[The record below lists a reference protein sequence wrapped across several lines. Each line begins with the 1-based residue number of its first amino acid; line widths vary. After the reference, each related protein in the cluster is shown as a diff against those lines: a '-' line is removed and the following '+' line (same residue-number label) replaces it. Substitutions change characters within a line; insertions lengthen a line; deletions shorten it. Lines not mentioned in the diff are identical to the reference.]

1 MAKYWTSKRH
11 RWLLEDRQEQ
21 LHVFFEFANADLTQ
35 IESEPYKSSIHKF
48 IDLIIPEYEKHFR
61 KISDQEVFDN
71 VCGLHKHL
79 RARLKKTVD
88 NTKMLVEMPLW
99 SIHGSLKL
107 TVEAK
112 LNRFNERFRFP
123 RMKPGDLLREI
134 KRLIDLRIIEI
145 IRDLDLKPIRFRQC
159 PRCGNFF
166 YQPTKKEKNYCSTRC
181 GDAERLQAFRK
192 EKKKLQ
198 KRLSDESD
206 KKIIE

>member
-1 MAKYWTSKRH
+1 MAIYWTSKRH
-11 RWLLEDRQEQ
+11 RWLLEDRREQ
-21 LHVFFEFANADLTQ
+21 LHLIFEFANADLMK
-35 IESEPYKSSIHKF
+35 IESDPYKHSIYKF
-48 IDLIIPEYEKHFR
+48 FDLVLPEYAKHFR
-61 KISDQEVFDN
+61 NLSGRENFVV
-71 VCGLHKHL
+71 VCGLQRHFC
-79 RARLKKTVD
+79 ARLKKIVD
-88 NTKMLVEMPLW
+88 TSKIFQEMPLW

-112 LNRFNERFRFP
+112 LNRFNENFRFP
-123 RMKPGDLLREI
+123 KMKSSDLLKEI
-134 KRLIDLRIIEI
+134 KRLIDLRIIEV

-166 YQPTKKEKNYCSTRC
+166 YQPTKKEKNYCTTRC

-206 KKIIE
+206 KK